1 MSKSTKP
8 AAKPAA
14 KKSVKKAGTPLRE
27 RLGALLTSAPEVR
40 LSIRVKMV
48 IYMSVIFLTMLAI
61 LNIFVARNVTA
72 GNEKYI
78 NDDLVTQKNNGLIYV
93 KQMLVLNGRDND
105 EEGFAAIAPALVEEI
120 SGATGSPTA
129 AFDTAGE
136 MLAATNS
143 QVFIENSFGDVGLA
157 RGGLSAFT
165 LNTEGSQTRAYF
177 SYPVVIEG
185 KTIGLIRTVNDY
197 SILYKQGNNTVR
209 SVTIITIIVFAV
221 SLLATLVFAHSI
233 ATPIMKLAGISEALQ
248 KDVEQNKIDVG
259 KVVRLSR
266 SRRRDEIGILSRNF
280 AEMIYRIDQ
289 QMKTIDSD
297 RYELKRLSEYR
308 KVFYDNVTHELK
320 TPLTSI
326 KGYAEVLEENG
337 FTDKEFFDKGISH
350 IMSESDRMYNMVVTL
365 LELSRMSDAVNVPKE
380 RVNLNDLMQQVCE
393 GMQFKAEKF
402 GDAIELTV
410 RQRAVVM
417 GSDTQLK
424 EIFINIID
432 NAIKYGYPNST
443 IQVLVNSNREN
454 VTVQV
459 VNSGEGID
467 EKEIPKLFIP
477 FYRRKD
483 KTGPREEG
491 SSGLGLGIVKQLVE
505 QHGGR
510 IDITSR
516 PKGLTVVTVILPT
529 ARAREGQL

>member
-1 MSKSTKP
+1 MRKIDW
-8 AAKPAA
+8 
-14 KKSVKKAGTPLRE
+14 KALWESLKGGLK
-27 RLGALLTSAPEVR
+27 RLFAGGVDEVR
-40 LSIRVKMV
+40 LSIRVKIV
-48 IYMSVIFLTMLAI
+48 LYMTAIFLTMLVI
-61 LNIFVARNVTA
+61 LNIFIARNISS

-78 NDDLVTQKNNGLIYV
+78 NDDLVSLKNNGLIYARQLLV
-93 KQMLVLNGRDND
+93 MRQMDNN
-105 EEGFAAIAPALVEEI
+105 EEGFAAIAQELVEEI
-120 SGATGSPTA
+120 SGATGNPTA
-129 AFDTAGE
+129 ALTLEGR
-136 MLAATNS
+136 MLASDHTA
-143 QVFIENSFGDVGLA
+143 VFLENAFDDEGLA
-157 RGGLSAFT
+157 RGGLAAFT
-165 LNTEGSQTRAYF
+165 LHTDKQGTKAYF
-177 SYPVVIEG
+177 SYPVLIEG
-185 KTIGLIRTVNDY
+185 KSIGVIRTVADY
-197 SILYKQGNNTVR
+197 TILYTQGNGTIR
-209 SVTIITIIVFAV
+209 SVSVITVIIF
-221 SLLATLVFAHSI
+221 LVALGVAMIFSNSI
-233 ATPIMKLAGISEALQ
+233 AGPIVRLARISEALQ
-248 KDVEQNKIDVG
+248 QDVEDNKIDIG

-266 SRRRDEIGILSRNF
+266 SKRKDELGTLERNY

-289 QMKTIDSD
+289 QIKTIDSD
-297 RYELKRLSEYR
+297 RYELKRLSEYK

-380 RVNLNDLMQQVCE
+380 RVDLNDVLRQVCE
-393 GMQFKAEKF
+393 GMQFKAEKY
-402 GDAIELTV
+402 GDVIELSI

-432 NAIKYGYPNST
+432 NAIKYGYEHSA
-443 IQVLVNSNREN
+443 IQVLCNANREN

-459 VNSGEGID
+459 VNSGDGID

-483 KTGPREEG
+483 KAEQQREEG

-516 PKGLTVVTVILPT
+516 PKGLTVVTVQLPT
-529 ARAREGQL
+529 MRAREGR

>member
-1 MSKSTKP
+1 M
-8 AAKPAA
+8 
-14 KKSVKKAGTPLRE
+14 KKLSIRRILAG
-27 RLGALLTSAPEVR
+27 SPEVR
-40 LSIRVKMV
+40 LSIRVKLAL
-48 IYMSVIFLTMLAI
+48 YMLVIFLSMLLI
-61 LNIFVARNVTA
+61 MNFFIARNISQ
-72 GNEKYI
+72 GNERYI
-78 NDDLVTQKNNGLIYV
+78 NDDLVTMKNNGLIYV
-93 KQMLVLNGRDND
+93 KQMLVLSQQDNN
-105 EEGFAAIAPALVEEI
+105 EQGFAAIAQELVEEI
-120 SGATGSPTA
+120 AGATGNPTA
-129 AFDTAGE
+129 AFAMDGT

-143 QVFIENSFGDVGLA
+143 SLFIENTFGDVSLA

-165 LNTEGSQTRAYF
+165 LNTEQQVTRAYF
-177 SYPVVIEG
+177 SYPVIIEG
-185 KTIGLIRTVNDY
+185 KSIGLIRTVADY
-197 SILYKQGNNTVR
+197 TILYTQGNNTIK
-209 SVTIITIIVFAV
+209 SV
-221 SLLATLVFAHSI
+221 SLITVVVLLVALLIALFFANSI
-233 ATPIMKLAGISEALQ
+233 ASPIMKLAEISEALQ

-266 SRRRDEIGILSRNF
+266 STRRDEIGILSRNF

-289 QMKTIDSD
+289 QMKTINTDK
-297 RYELKRLSEYR
+297 YELKRLSEYR

-326 KGYAEVLEENG
+326 RGYAEVLEENG
-337 FTDKEFFDKGISH
+337 FTDKEFFDKGIAH
-350 IMSESDRMYNMVVTL
+350 ILSESDRMYHMVVTL

-380 RVNLNDLMQQVCE
+380 RVNLNDLLGQVCE
-393 GMQFKAEKF
+393 GMQFKAEKY
-402 GDAIELTV
+402 GDAIELSV

-417 GSDTQLK
+417 GSETQLK

-443 IQVLVNSNREN
+443 IQVLVNANREN
-454 VTVQV
+454 VNIQV
-459 VNSGEGID
+459 VNAGDGID

-483 KTGPREEG
+483 RDSKREEG

-516 PKGLTVVTVILPT
+516 PKGLTVVTVVLPT
-529 ARAREGQL
+529 AWAREGQP